1 MYQCPNCSAG
11 LRYDIKTAKLHCDFC
26 ESSFDPYS
34 IDKEKDAQESRDSS
48 GEFDAVVFRC
58 PQCGAQIISSDE
70 TAAAFCNYCG
80 GSTILTG
87 NMRGEKRPDRIIP
100 FKLDKEDCKEIYR
113 KRIRRFHFA
122 PKSFLEPD
130 HLDKMTG
137 IYMPYWIYDVKMNNR
152 NTLRSTHDRRKGD
165 YIYHDHYDMTV
176 DTDLTY
182 SGISYDAASDF
193 ADDISEQIAPFNVK
207 DFEPFTPSYLCG
219 FHADIQDLPADV
231 YQEKAISF
239 AKEETVNRMKDL
251 FDKTSKGKSGSPE
264 EAQTRVTAGDTVKKT
279 GLFPVWFLTWRK
291 DDRVAYAV
299 INGENGR
306 ISVDLPV
313 DIRKYLLLVAIL
325 TVPLFFALESFL
337 ALTAI
342 TGMFLVMF
350 IALITV
356 LVYKGVCTDVRNK
369 DEKVGDAGFQRRK
382 SLRMEEER
390 QQKLREEELKAGAMF
405 ASDQEAEGQEFAGQ
419 GSVNQEDAAAGQEL
433 SGKMPAG
440 QMPASGSSKSK
451 KKKYKKK
458 NTIPKKPPLTSRQ
471 KMQQFFVRICLI
483 VPAVIGGLYTYLWM
497 HDVKTFS
504 LLAIPAGLLGLYVM
518 YSSSDETG
526 VDPKG
531 EPDSL
536 RVLKETFYIPV
547 IALAGCIAGFLDLP
561 SDGLFYGLTILMLA
575 QTCLTFISMIRKY
588 NMLAT
593 RPMPYFER
601 SGGDERA

>member
-11 LRYDIKTAKLHCDFC
+11 LRYDIKSAKLHCDFC

-34 IDKEKDAQESRDSS
+34 IDKEKDAVESDVPSDVY
-48 GEFDAVVFRC
+48 DAVVFTC
-58 PQCGAQIISSDE
+58 PQCGAQIISSDD

-87 NMRGEKRPDRIIP
+87 NMHGEKRPDRIIP

-113 KRIRRFHFA
+113 KRIRGFHFA
-122 PKSFLEPD
+122 PKSFLDPE
-130 HLDKMTG
+130 HVDKMTG
-137 IYMPYWIYDVKMNNR
+137 IYMPYWIYDVKMDHT

-165 YIYHDHYDMTV
+165 YIYHDHFNMTV
-176 DTDLTY
+176 DTDLTF

-193 ADDISEQIAPFNVK
+193 SDDISEQIAPFNVN
-207 DFEPFTPSYLCG
+207 DYETFTPSYLCG
-219 FHADIQDLPADV
+219 FHADIQDLPSDV
-231 YQEKAISF
+231 YQEKAVSF
-239 AKEETVNRMKDL
+239 AKEETVNRMKDV
-251 FDKTSKGKSGSPE
+251 FSKTSGGKSGSPD
-264 EAQTRVTAGDTVKKT
+264 EAQNWVKSSEVTKKT

-325 TVPLFFALESFL
+325 TVPIFFLLESFL
-337 ALTAI
+337 AMKAT

-356 LVYKGVCTDVRNK
+356 LVYNGVCTDIHNR

-382 SLRMEEER
+382 SIRLEEER
-390 QQKLREEELKAGAMF
+390 QRKLKEEQARA
-405 ASDQEAEGQEFAGQ
+405 
-419 GSVNQEDAAAGQEL
+419 QEDARLAQEDARFAQEDVRL
-433 SGKMPAG
+433 AQEDVRLAQEQPAPLG
-440 QMPASGSSKSK
+440 EQKEK
-451 KKKYKKK
+451 KRKYKKK
-458 NTIPKKPPLTSRQ
+458 NSIPKKRPLTSRQ
-471 KMQQFFVRICLI
+471 KMQKIFVRICLI
-483 VPAVIGGLYTYLWM
+483 VPAVIGVLYTTLWVQDM
-497 HDVKTFS
+497 KTFS
-504 LLAIPAGLLGLYVM
+504 LFSIPAVGLGLFALGE
-518 YSSSDETG
+518 STDEEG

-547 IALAGCIAGFLDLP
+547 ISLAGCIAGFLDLP
-561 SDGLFYGLTILMLA
+561 SDGLFYGLTILLLVL
-575 QTCLTFISMIRKY
+575 TCLTFISMIRKY

-593 RPMPYFER
+593 RPMPYFDRE
-601 SGGDERA
+601 GGDESA